1 MLVNSENVCVLG
13 TGTSIFPKYVL
24 RGNRYRYFDIVRYKF
39 FNIILDKILAP
50 YVGTFLKYGY
60 SRNRYKYFVIVGI

>member
-1 MLVNSENVCVLG
+1 MNVHSENAG
-13 TGTSIFPKYVL
+13 IRRNKYKC
-24 RGNRYRYFDIVRYKF
+24 FDNVRYKF
-39 FNIILDKILAP
+39 FKIILDKILAP